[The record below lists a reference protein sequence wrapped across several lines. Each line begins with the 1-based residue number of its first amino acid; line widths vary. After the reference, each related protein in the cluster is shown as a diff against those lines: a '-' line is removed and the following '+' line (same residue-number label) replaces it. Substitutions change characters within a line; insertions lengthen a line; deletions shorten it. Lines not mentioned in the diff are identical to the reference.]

1 MKYMLQEQKEKPSE
15 EKVENLLSAKKLTKV
30 EGLIMS

>member
-1 MKYMLQEQKEKPSE
+1 MKYMLQEQKEEPSE
-15 EKVENLLSAKKLTKV
+15 KKVENLLSAKKVTKI